1 MLRVRV
7 FEGRSFALRF
17 FWSATCLFLVASV
30 FSMPAYTQTARIPTS
45 DGEIKLTFAPVVKR
59 TAPAVVNIYTRRVV
73 QQRVPSLFNDPFFRR
88 FFGDDF
94 NQRFGMP
101 RERIQ
106 NSLGSGVIV
115 RDDGIVVTNNHVIQN
130 SDEITVVLA
139 DRREFDAEIVGT
151 DERTDLA
158 VLRIKESPV
167 DLPALP
173 LGDADAL
180 EVGDLVLAIGNPF
193 GVGQTVT
200 SGIVSAVA
208 RSTIGVTDFRSFIQ
222 TDAAINP
229 GNSGGALVTVDGSLV
244 GINTAIYSQDGG
256 SVGIGFAIPT
266 PMVRVVLN
274 SILTEGRAVRAWLGA
289 TGQSVS
295 SEIAEAL
302 GLDRPLGV
310 IVNQIYQDSPAED
323 AGIRIGDVLTEVNGQ
338 AVLDSENLR
347 YRLATLVVGERA
359 DISLMRDGRPRRVSV
374 RLEPPPEFPPRN
386 ETQLSDQNPP
396 FGGATVANLNPA
408 LAEELGV
415 ELDEGVIVLS
425 LKRRSFAR
433 RAGLAPGDLL
443 LALNG
448 REIDSVSRLE
458 TELNRP
464 SRQWTYSVKR
474 RGRVI
479 QRSIQL

>member
-1 MLRVRV
+1 MNTGRIGKSGSRPLRRFWLAVYLVFTVLVVSPPVQAQTTRV
-7 FEGRSFALRF
+7 
-17 FWSATCLFLVASV
+17 
-30 FSMPAYTQTARIPTS
+30 PTTE
-45 DGEIKLTFAPVVKR
+45 GEIKLTFAPVVKR

-94 NQRFGMP
+94 SQRFGMP

-115 RDDGIVVTNNHVIQN
+115 RDDGIVITNNHVIQN

-139 DRREFDAEIVGT
+139 DRREFEAEIVGT

-158 VLRIKESPV
+158 VLRINSAPE

-208 RSTIGVTDFRSFIQ
+208 RSTVGVTDFRSFIQ

-289 TGQSVS
+289 SGQSVT

-310 IVNQIYQDSPAED
+310 IVNKIYPDSPAEN
-323 AGIRIGDVLTEVNGQ
+323 AGMEVGDVLVEVNGRD
-338 AVLDSENLR
+338 VLDSENLR
-347 YRLATLVVGERA
+347 YRLATLVVGEQA
-359 DISLMRDGRPRRVSV
+359 SVTLMRDGRSRTVSV
-374 RLEPPPEFPPRN
+374 RLVPPPENPPRD
-386 ETQLSDQNPP
+386 ETELPGQIPP

-408 LAEELGV
+408 LAEELGI
-415 ELDEGVIVLS
+415 EPEDGVIVLS
-425 LKRRSFAR
+425 LRRRSFAR
-433 RAGLAPGDLL
+433 QAGLSPGDFIVN
-443 LALNG
+443 LNG
-448 REIDSVSRLE
+448 RDIESVDALE
-458 TELNRP
+458 TELSRP
-464 SRQWTYSVKR
+464 TRQWTFAIKR

>member
-1 MLRVRV
+1 MRFYRLIAVLTLIYVALPLPALAQSARVP
-7 FEGRSFALRF
+7 S
-17 FWSATCLFLVASV
+17 
-30 FSMPAYTQTARIPTS
+30 S

-73 QQRVPSLFNDPFFRR
+73 QQRVPGLFNDPFFRR
-88 FFGDDF
+88 FFGDNF
-94 NQRFGMP
+94 TQRFGMP

-115 RDDGIVVTNNHVIQN
+115 RSDGIVVTNNHVIQD
-130 SDEITVVLA
+130 SDEITVVLS

-158 VLRIKESPV
+158 VLKINDAPA

-173 LGDADAL
+173 PGDAESL

-208 RSTIGVTDFRSFIQ
+208 RSTVGITDFRSFIQ

-229 GNSGGALVTVDGSLV
+229 GNSGGALVTIDGSLV

-266 PMVRVVLN
+266 SMVRVVLN
-274 SILTEGRAVRAWLGA
+274 SILKEGRAVRAWLGA
-289 TGQSVS
+289 SGQSVS

-302 GLDRPLGV
+302 GLARPLGV
-310 IVNQIYQDSPAED
+310 VVNQVYENSPAED
-323 AGIRIGDVLTEVNGQ
+323 AGIKVGDVLTKVNGREI
-338 AVLDSENLR
+338 LDSENLR
-347 YRLATLVVGERA
+347 YRLATLVVGEQA
-359 DISLMRDGRPRRVSV
+359 IVHVMRDGEPVDVAV
-374 RLEPPPEFPPRN
+374 RLVSPPEVPPRN
-386 ETQLSDQNPP
+386 ETQLSDQLPP
-396 FGGATVANLNPA
+396 FGGSTVANLNPA

-415 ELDEGVIVLS
+415 ELEGGVIVLS

-433 RAGLAPGDLL
+433 QAGLAPGDLL
-443 LALNG
+443 IAING
-448 REIDSVSRLE
+448 RNIDTVRSLE
-458 TELNRP
+458 TELARP
-464 SRQWTYSVKR
+464 ARQWSYSIKR
-474 RGRVI
+474 GGRVI

>member
-1 MLRVRV
+1 MRSLLTLALTVAMSWALV
-7 FEGRSFALRF
+7 FPA
-17 FWSATCLFLVASV
+17 SA
-30 FSMPAYTQTARIPTS
+30 QTARVPSTN
-45 DGEIKLTFAPVVKR
+45 GEIKLTFAPIVKR
-59 TAPAVVNIYTRRVV
+59 TAPSVVNIYTKRVV
-73 QQRVPSLFNDPFFRR
+73 RQRAPGLFNDPFFRR

-115 RDDGIVVTNNHVIQN
+115 RDDGIVITNNHVIAD
-130 SDEITVVLA
+130 SDEITVVLS
-139 DRREFDAEIVGT
+139 DRREYEAEVVGT

-158 VLRIKESPV
+158 VLRINNAPE

-208 RSTIGVTDFRSFIQ
+208 RSTVGVTDFRSFIQ

-229 GNSGGALVTVDGSLV
+229 GNSGGALVTIDGSLV

-266 PMVRVVLN
+266 AMVRVVLN
-274 SILTEGRAVRAWLGA
+274 SILKEGRAVRAWLGA
-289 TGQSVS
+289 SGQSVS

-302 GLDRPLGV
+302 GLDRPVGV
-310 IVNQIYQDSPAED
+310 IVNTVYDDSPAD
-323 AGIRIGDVLTEVNGQ
+323 RAGIAVGDVLTSVNGREI
-338 AVLDSENLR
+338 LDAENLR
-347 YRLATLVVGERA
+347 YRLATLVVGENA
-359 DISLMRDGRPRRVSV
+359 NVELFRDGRARNVRVGLV
-374 RLEPPPEFPPRN
+374 PPPEDPPRD
-386 ETQLSDQNPP
+386 ETDLSDQLPP
-396 FGGATVANLNPA
+396 FGGSTVANLNPA

-415 ELDEGVIVLS
+415 EPQDGVIVLR

-433 RAGLAPGDLL
+433 QAGLAPGDLL
-443 LALNG
+443 LQLNDDEIESVDDLERALARNA
-448 REIDSVSRLE
+448 
-458 TELNRP
+458 
-464 SRQWTYSVKR
+464 RQWTFSIKR
-474 RGRVI
+474 GGRIV
-479 QRSIQL
+479 QRSISL

>member
-1 MLRVRV
+1 MRSSLVVALIFAISSALAGSAVAQIQRV
-7 FEGRSFALRF
+7 
-17 FWSATCLFLVASV
+17 
-30 FSMPAYTQTARIPTS
+30 PNS
-45 DGEIKLTFAPVVKR
+45 DGEIKLTFAPIVKR
-59 TAPAVVNIYTRRVV
+59 TAPSVVNIYTKRVV
-73 QQRVPSLFNDPFFRR
+73 QQRAPGLFNDPFFRR
-88 FFGDDF
+88 FFGGDF

-115 RDDGIVVTNNHVIQN
+115 RDDGIVITNNHVIAD
-130 SDEITVVLA
+130 SDEITVVLS
-139 DRREFDAEIVGT
+139 DRREFEAEIVGT

-158 VLRIKESPV
+158 VLRINNAPA

-208 RSTIGVTDFRSFIQ
+208 RSTVGVTDFRSFIQ

-229 GNSGGALVTVDGSLV
+229 GNSGGALVTIDGSLV

-266 PMVRVVLN
+266 AMVRVVLD
-274 SILTEGRAVRAWLGA
+274 SILKEGRAVRAWLGA
-289 TGQSVS
+289 NGQSVS

-302 GLDRPLGV
+302 GMDRPLGV
-310 IVNQIYQDSPAED
+310 IVNTVYRGSPAAK
-323 AGIRIGDVLTEVNGQ
+323 AGIEVGDVLMSVNGREI
-338 AVLDSENLR
+338 LDAENLR
-347 YRLATLVVGERA
+347 YRLATLVVGEDAEVVLFREGA
-359 DISLMRDGRPRRVSV
+359 PRTVRVGLV
-374 RLEPPPEFPPRN
+374 PPPENPPRD
-386 ETQLSDQNPP
+386 ETDLPDQLPP
-396 FGGATVANLNPA
+396 FGGSTVANLNPA

-415 ELDEGVIVLS
+415 EPQEGVIVLR

-433 RAGLAPGDLL
+433 QAGLAPGDLIL
-443 LALNG
+443 EINRDKIETVNDLEEALA
-448 REIDSVSRLE
+448 
-458 TELNRP
+458 RP
-464 SRQWTYSVKR
+464 TRQWTFSIKR
-474 RGRVI
+474 GGRIV
-479 QRSIQL
+479 QRSISL

>member
-1 MLRVRV
+1 V
-7 FEGRSFALRF
+7 
-17 FWSATCLFLVASV
+17 
-30 FSMPAYTQTARIPTS
+30 PTS

-88 FFGDDF
+88 FFGNDF

-130 SDEITVVLA
+130 SDEITVVLS
-139 DRREFDAEIVGT
+139 DRREFAAEIIGT

-158 VLRIKESPV
+158 VLRINDAPE

-173 LGDADAL
+173 IGDSDAL

-208 RSTIGVTDFRSFIQ
+208 RSTVGVTDFRSFIQ

-229 GNSGGALVTVDGSLV
+229 GNSGGALVTVDGNLV

-274 SILTEGRAVRAWLGA
+274 SILSEGRAVRAWLGA
-289 TGQSVS
+289 AGQSVS

-302 GLDRPLGV
+302 GLGRPLGV
-310 IVNQIYQDSPAED
+310 IVNKVYVDSPASD
-323 AGIRIGDVLTEVNGQ
+323 AGITPGDVLTHVDGKEI
-338 AVLDSENLR
+338 LDSENLR

-359 DISLMRDGRPRRVSV
+359 TIDLMRDGIARQASV
-374 RLEPPPEFPPRN
+374 RLVPPPENPPRN
-386 ETQLSDQNPP
+386 ETELSDQLPP

-408 LAEELGV
+408 LAEELGI
-415 ELDEGVIVLS
+415 EPEEGVIILS
-425 LKRRSFAR
+425 MKRRSFAR
-433 RAGLAPGDLL
+433 RAGLATGDLL
-443 LALNG
+443 LKING
-448 REIDSVSRLE
+448 RDIDSVSRLE

-464 SRQWTYSVKR
+464 TRQWTFSLKR
-474 RGRVI
+474 RGRII

>member
-1 MLRVRV
+1 VRIYRIILV
-7 FEGRSFALRF
+7 LTAV
-17 FWSATCLFLVASV
+17 LVAWPPQA
-30 FSMPAYTQTARIPTS
+30 FAETAQIPTS
-45 DGEIKLTFAPVVKR
+45 DGEIKLTFAPIVKR
-59 TAPAVVNIYTRRVV
+59 TAPSVVNIYTRRVV
-73 QQRVPSLFNDPFFRR
+73 KQRRPSLFNDPFFQR

-115 RDDGIVVTNNHVIQN
+115 RDDGIVITNNHVIQN
-130 SDEITVVLA
+130 SDEIKVALS
-139 DRREFDAEIVGT
+139 DRREFDAEIVGA

-158 VLRIKESPV
+158 VLKIRNAPN
-167 DLPALP
+167 DLPALTI
-173 LGDADAL
+173 GDADAL

-208 RSTIGVTDFRSFIQ
+208 RSNVGITDFRSFIQ

-229 GNSGGALVTVDGSLV
+229 GNSGGALVTLDGSLV
-244 GINTAIYSQDGG
+244 GINTAIYSQDGS

-274 SILTEGRAVRAWLGA
+274 SILQEGKAVRAWLGA
-289 TGQSVS
+289 SGQSIS

-310 IVNQIYQDSPAED
+310 IVNKVYEGSPAED
-323 AGIRIGDVLTEVNGQ
+323 AGIQAGDVLTSMNGQ
-338 AVLDSENLR
+338 EILDSENMR
-347 YRLATLVVGERA
+347 YRLATLVVGEEA
-359 DISLMRDGRPRRVSV
+359 QVELMRDGRSKQVRV
-374 RLEPPPEFPPRN
+374 RLIPPPETPARN
-386 ETQLSDQNPP
+386 ETQLSGQFPP
-396 FGGATVANLNPA
+396 FGGATVANVNPA
-408 LAEELGV
+408 LAEELGI
-415 ELDEGVIVLS
+415 EPEGGVIVMS

-448 REIDSVSRLE
+448 RDITSVRSLE
-458 TELNRP
+458 TELGRP
-464 SRQWTYSVKR
+464 TSQWTYSVKR
-474 RGRVI
+474 GGRVI

>member
-1 MLRVRV
+1 MR
-7 FEGRSFALRF
+7 FDRSFVALMLLALAIPL
-17 FWSATCLFLVASV
+17 SSQA
-30 FSMPAYTQTARIPTS
+30 QTMRVPNS

-59 TAPAVVNIYTRRVV
+59 TAPAVVNIYTRRIV
-73 QQRVPSLFNDPFFRR
+73 QQRVPGLFNDPFFRR

-94 NQRFGMP
+94 SQRFGMP

-106 NSLGSGVIV
+106 NSLGSGVVV
-115 RDDGIVVTNNHVIQN
+115 RDDGIVVTNYHVIKN
-130 SDEITVVLA
+130 SDEITVVLS
-139 DRREFDAEIVGT
+139 DRREFDAEIIGT

-158 VLRIKESPV
+158 VLKINAAPA
-167 DLPALP
+167 DLPTLP

-193 GVGQTVT
+193 GIGQTVT

-208 RSTIGVTDFRSFIQ
+208 RSTVGITDFRSFIQ

-274 SILTEGRAVRAWLGA
+274 SILAEGRAVRAWLGA
-289 TGQSVS
+289 SGQSVS

-302 GLDRPLGV
+302 GLTRPLGV
-310 IVNQIYQDSPAED
+310 IVNQVYDGSPAED
-323 AGIRIGDVLTEVNGQ
+323 AGIKVGDVLTQVNGQ
-338 AVLDSENLR
+338 EILDSENLR
-347 YRLATLVVGERA
+347 YRLATLVVGEQA
-359 DISLMRDGRPRRVSV
+359 VVDLIRDGQPRNLRVH
-374 RLEPPPEFPPRN
+374 LIPPPETPPRN
-386 ETQLSDQNPP
+386 ETQLSDRLPP
-396 FGGATVANLNPA
+396 FGGSTVANLNPA
-408 LAEELGV
+408 LAEELGIQP
-415 ELDEGVIVLS
+415 EQGVIVLR

-433 RAGLAPGDLL
+433 QAGLAPGDLL
-443 LALNG
+443 VAING
-448 REIDSVSRLE
+448 REIENVRGLE
-458 TELNRP
+458 TALSRP
-464 SRQWTYSVKR
+464 SRKWTFSIKR
-474 RGRVI
+474 GGRVI